1 MHRGARI
8 IAGALVAAGWAAA
21 QCVMCARTAAAQQT
35 ERAAI
40 LNHAIY
46 VLLAPALCIFTLIIG
61 VAILR
66 RGR

>member
-8 IAGALVAAGWAAA
+8 IAGALVGAGCAAA
-21 QCVMCARTAAAQQT
+21 QCVMCARTAAAQQA

-46 VLLAPALCIFTLIIG
+46 VLLIPALALFGVIIG
-61 VAILR
+61 VAMLR